1 MRVLAS
7 TARTQGQRPDDI
19 SAAGEGEFVMFPT
32 RTGRCPVN
40 CPTCGCT
47 SAMIGFSGYITTT
60 FTVVEVAHLDAG
72 AYADLFFSILAR
84 NQVDDELD
92 LDRAM
97 PRRIRELAD
106 EHLEVAARHPVG
118 VVLEL
123 RKGTVHE
130 RAAAMTAMP

>member
-7 TARTQGQRPDDI
+7 TARTQGQRSDDI

-60 FTVVEVAHLDAG
+60 FTIVDVAHLDAD
-72 AYADLFFSILAR
+72 AYADLFFSTLAR
-84 NQVDDELD
+84 NQVDDDID
-92 LDRAM
+92 LDGPM
-97 PRRIRELAD
+97 PPRIRELAD
-106 EHLEVAARHPVG
+106 EHLAVAARYPVG

-123 RKGTVHE
+123 RKGAVRE
-130 RAAAMTAMP
+130 RAAAMTATP